1 MSNNCH
7 LGSDFDDFLEQ
18 EGILNE
24 VTEVALK
31 RVLAWQ
37 VEQAMK
43 ERGLTKSKMA
53 KSMQTSRA
61 ALDRLLNPEYES
73 VTLRTLDKAARAV
86 GKRIKIDLID
96 VV

>member
-7 LGSDFDDFLEQ
+7 LGSAFDDFLEQ

-24 VTEVALK
+24 VTEIALK

-61 ALDRLLNPEYES
+61 ALDRLLDPEYDS